1 MKKANDT
8 PDKQKHSIKNRSS
21 KKNTDSTVLP
31 DDAVLNTDSLD
42 IGDVKLTEKE
52 KRFVFWYTY
61 PGTDAFQVQSRAAQR
76 AGYKDYTR
84 EGYRLRT
91 KETVAKA
98 IKHVLDST
106 LRINLEEEFHKI
118 ITLKKVRVHYDIG
131 DYVETK
137 ERTLYTK
144 LGEPYSVISEELK
157 DLTDLTPEQRMA
169 IDSIDYKGNDGKK
182 VYVFANR
189 DKAMNDILAIHK
201 AITGG
206 EEESEEDNIE
216 FTAEILKEGLRVRAT
231 TTRKKKEAMRKNVD
245 FLDAASEGSEEL

>member
-1 MKKANDT
+1 MKKTKNSLEDS
-8 PDKQKHSIKNRSS
+8 QKSPVKKRAS
-21 KKNTDSTVLP
+21 KKEKEAQDVSGVL
-31 DDAVLNTDSLD
+31 DTDSLD

-76 AGYKDYTR
+76 AGYKDYSR

-118 ITLKKVRVHYDIG
+118 LELKKIRAHYDIG
-131 DYVETK
+131 DYVEKK
-137 ERTLYTK
+137 ERTFYTK
-144 LGEPYSVISEELK
+144 SGEPYSIETEELK
-157 DLTDLTPEQRMA
+157 DLNDLTPYQRMA
-169 IDSIDYKGNDGKK
+169 IDGIDYKGNDGKK
-182 VYVFANR
+182 TYVFANR

-206 EEESEEDNIE
+206 EEDNI
-216 FTAEILKEGLRVRAT
+216 L
-231 TTRKKKEAMRKNVD
+231 
-245 FLDAASEGSEEL
+245 ASAIFFHA

>member
-1 MKKANDT
+1 MKKAQDSLENT
-8 PDKQKHSIKNRSS
+8 QKSPPKKRAS
-21 KKNTDSTVLP
+21 KKEKEAQDLSGVL
-31 DDAVLNTDSLD
+31 DTDSLD

-61 PGTDAFQVQSRAAQR
+61 PGTDAFQVQSRAAQK

-91 KETVAKA
+91 KETVTKA

-106 LRINLEEEFHKI
+106 LRINLEEEFRKI
-118 ITLKKVRVHYDIG
+118 LELKKIRAHYDIG
-131 DYVETK
+131 DYVEKK
-137 ERTLYTK
+137 ERTFYTE
-144 LGEPYSVISEELK
+144 LGEAYSKETEELK
-157 DLTDLTPEQRMA
+157 DLNDLTPYQRMA
-169 IDSIDYKGNDGKK
+169 IDGIDYKGNKGKRA
-182 VYVFANR
+182 YVFANR

-216 FTAEILKEGLRVRAT
+216 FTAEVLKEGLRVRAT
-231 TTRKKKEAMRKNVD
+231 TTRKKKDAIRKNVD
-245 FLDAASEGSEEL
+245 FLDTASEGSEEL

>member
-21 KKNTDSTVLP
+21 KKNTDTTVLP

-61 PGTDAFQVQSRAAQR
+61 PGTDAFQVQSRAAKR

-118 ITLKKVRVHYDIG
+118 LELKKVRVHYDIG
-131 DYVETK
+131 DYVEN
-137 ERTLYTK
+137 
-144 LGEPYSVISEELK
+144 EELK
-157 DLTDLTPEQRMA
+157 DLSDLTPEQRMA
-169 IDSIDYKGNDGKK
+169 IDGIDYKGNEGKK

-216 FTAEILKEGLRVRAT
+216 FTAEVLKEGLRVRAT
-231 TTRKKKEAMRKNVD
+231 TTRKKKEAIRKNVD
-245 FLDAASEGSEEL
+245 FLDTASEGSEEL